1 MVVINLSRGWPNP
14 ALLPTAALATA
25 SATVLA
31 SPPIWQP
38 ALQYGPDEG
47 FQPLREHVAHWLT
60 EFYQPRSP
68 ISADR
73 ICITGGASQNLAC
86 ILQVFSDPL
95 YTRNVWMV
103 APTYHLAGRIFDDAG
118 FAGRLR
124 AVPHDA
130 AGLDLAYL
138 RQELVAAENKAL
150 HERNM
155 TPEYKPA
162 RPWRKIYKHVIYAT
176 PTFSNPSTLTLS
188 LSDREQLVRLAREF
202 DALIITDD
210 VYDFL
215 QWSADPAALESPL
228 EHAQLPRLVDIDG
241 YLDGGPSDEWGN
253 AISNGSFS
261 KLIGAGMRTGWAE
274 GTKSLAYGLSQTGS
288 SRSGGAPSQFSASM
302 VAQLFPTRV
311 LHNHIAHVL
320 QPAYAARYRRMMSA
334 IREHLVPVGVTPTS
348 SEGIVGGYFIWL
360 KMPASLGATELA
372 TLALQEH
379 EVEVAAGNM
388 FRVQGDPVTEKND
401 FDDGMRLCIA
411 WEDEDNL
418 EEGVRRLGC
427 AIRQALQNR

>member
-14 ALLPTAALATA
+14 ALLPTAALASA

-31 SPPIWQP
+31 SPSIWQP

-68 ISADR
+68 ISPDR

-86 ILQVFSDPL
+86 ILQVFSDPV
-95 YTRNVWMV
+95 YTRNVWVV

-118 FAGRLR
+118 FADRLR
-124 AVPHDA
+124 AVPLDA

-138 RQELVAAENKAL
+138 REELIAAEFKASREL
-150 HERNM
+150 NLI
-155 TPEYKPA
+155 PEYKPK
-162 RPWRKIYKHVIYAT
+162 RSWRKIYKHVIYAT

-202 DALIITDD
+202 DAVIITDD

-215 QWSADPAALESPL
+215 QWPAEPAAQEGQP
-228 EHAQLPRLVDIDG
+228 EHAQLPRIVDIDG
-241 YLDGGPSDEWGN
+241 YLDGGPLDEWGN
-253 AISNGSFS
+253 VISNGSFS

-274 GTKSLAYGLSQTGS
+274 GTEKTAYGLSQTGS
-288 SRSGGAPSQFSASM
+288 SRSGGAPSQFSASI

-311 LHNHIAHVL
+311 LQNHIKNVL
-320 QPAYAARYRRMMSA
+320 QPAYAARYNRMMFA
-334 IREHLVPVGVTPTS
+334 ISEHLVPLGVTPLAPRGTA
-348 SEGIVGGYFIWL
+348 GGYFIWL
-360 KMPASLGATELA
+360 QLPTPLRATELA
-372 TLALQEH
+372 LLALREH
-379 EVEVAAGNM
+379 DVEVAAGNM
-388 FRVQGDPVTEKND
+388 FRVQGDPVTDKND
-401 FDDGMRLCIA
+401 FDNGMRLCIA
-411 WEDEDNL
+411 WEDEDQL

-427 AIRQALQNR
+427 AILQVLQKQ